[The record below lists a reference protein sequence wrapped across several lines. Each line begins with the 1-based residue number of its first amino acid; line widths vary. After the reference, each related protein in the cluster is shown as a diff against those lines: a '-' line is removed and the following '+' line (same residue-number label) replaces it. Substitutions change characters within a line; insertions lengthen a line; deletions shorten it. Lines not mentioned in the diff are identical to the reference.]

1 MSTIEILEKCTVDG
15 NVVKL
20 PNIQLE
26 RSSYMEVKKK
36 LEGIGGKWK
45 GGKTSGFV
53 FPSCPK
59 QLLNNIQGGEKINL
73 KKDFQFFDTPDY
85 LCDKLVELAG
95 IEENHLVLEP
105 SAGQGAIVKAI
116 HRAHNRMKV
125 FCYEL
130 MDQNTIELLKIG
142 TGSLTVLGND
152 FLKNQNEYLFDRIVA
167 NPPFTKNQDIDHVM
181 HMYKHLNKGG
191 RLVSIM
197 GKGWTFREGNK
208 EKEFRSFLEQKS
220 AIVEDIQKGAFK
232 SSGTMVE
239 TVIVIIDKN

>member
-1 MSTIEILEKCTVDG
+1 MSTIEILEKCTIEG
-15 NVVKL
+15 NIVKL

-45 GGKTSGFV
+45 GGKTSGFA

-59 QLLNNIQGGEKINL
+59 QLLSSIQGGEKINL
-73 KKDFQFFDTPDY
+73 KKDFQFFATPDD
-85 LCDKLVELAG
+85 LCDRLVELARVHHK
-95 IEENHLVLEP
+95 HLVLEP
-105 SAGQGAIVKAI
+105 SAGRGAIVKAI

-142 TGSLTVLGND
+142 TGSLTILGND
-152 FLKNQNEYLFDRIVA
+152 FLENKNDYLFDRIIA
-167 NPPFTKNQDIDHVM
+167 NPPFAKNQDIDHVM
-181 HMYKHLNKGG
+181 HMYKHLKNGG

-197 GKGWTFREGNK
+197 GKGWTFREGKK
-208 EKEFRSFLEQKS
+208 EKEFRSFVENVS
-220 AIVEDIQKGAFK
+220 AVVQDVEKGAFK

-239 TVIVIIDKN
+239 TVIVIIDKI